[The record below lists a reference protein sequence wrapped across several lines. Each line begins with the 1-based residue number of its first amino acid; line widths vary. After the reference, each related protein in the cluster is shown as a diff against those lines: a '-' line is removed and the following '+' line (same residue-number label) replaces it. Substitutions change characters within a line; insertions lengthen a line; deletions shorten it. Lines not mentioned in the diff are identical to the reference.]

1 MATAMAPD
9 VEPVDWAESWATPEG
24 DPPTTYAELLWTT
37 LISLALLVVL
47 VAFLVDDHPLRALI
61 AAH

>member
-9 VEPVDWAESWATPEG
+9 VEPDWAESWATPEG

>member
-1 MATAMAPD
+1 
-9 VEPVDWAESWATPEG
+9 
-24 DPPTTYAELLWTT
+24 LLWT

-47 VAFLVDDHPLRALI
+47 VAFLVDDRPLRALI